1 MFSGLKRVVIEIERR
16 GIVPVAAST
25 GASIGCL
32 RGRLWIT
39 ELGCIKDILLEAGGT
54 HVIVRDGEVLVQ
66 ALRDA
71 IVRLEAP
78 PSGPAIRARAER
90 LWRWG
95 AGRSSRRAALSF
107 ARP

>member
-1 MFSGLKRVVIEIERR
+1 MFPGLKRVVIEIERR

-39 ELGCIKDILLEAGGT
+39 QLGCSEDILLEAGGT

-71 IVRLEAP
+71 SVRLEAP
-78 PSGPAIRARAER
+78 PSGPAVQSRVER

-95 AGRSSRRAALSF
+95 VGRSSPRAALSF
-107 ARP
+107 AQP